1 MPKKKNLGI
10 LAGGVKP
17 VETEELAKSIA
28 KDLNI
33 PDRPL
38 SIQELAATDPFTGKP
53 RKQEQDDVYFD
64 LSPPSPEELEKI
76 AQNERREEEALIDQI
91 DQEFDE

>member
-1 MPKKKNLGI
+1 MSKKKKKGFLH
-10 LAGGVKP
+10 ASVKP

-38 SIQELAATDPFTGKP
+38 TIQELAAIDPLTGEP
-53 RKQEQDDVYFD
+53 RQHEPGDVYFD
-64 LSPPSPEELEKI
+64 LSAKPQSRE
-76 AQNERREEEALIDQI
+76 QDEREQEEALIDKI
-91 DQEFDE
+91 DREFDE